1 MIRVVFDM
9 RLPSGADS
17 RARPM
22 PAAAFG
28 RRRLTSRV
36 ARALRSDTAR
46 IRARPGLDG
55 RRRSAEREAD
65 HRPSRPVTVLLSSE
79 RFGV

>member
-17 RARPM
+17 IARPM

-36 ARALRSDTAR
+36 ARGAP
-46 IRARPGLDG
+46 I
-55 RRRSAEREAD
+55 
-65 HRPSRPVTVLLSSE
+65 
-79 RFGV
+79 